1 MYPNY
6 NTLMH
11 DIIFKESFA
20 NEHNRRQLESLL
32 ENLLGYEKGYLKN
45 KLKVSYENQITKA
58 NAFEK
63 ASRTDII
70 IDFDDMVVDLEAY
83 TYLDEESVNKST
95 FYVMKISASRL
106 ILGREY
112 EPLKVVQYNFVD
124 KVRFEVGPKI
134 VNTFHLVHKDYP
146 KIKIAENM
154 FQINYIRV
162 DKVREL
168 GYNENELIKWFRF
181 IAAQSYEE
189 RRQIAEGDELF
200 MDFNKWIDE
209 YVNDDVTKEAMAKW
223 NKEIEDNKNIK
234 IAREL
239 GHEEGREQRNIEIAK
254 SLLNSSL
261 SIQEISEH
269 TGLSIQ
275 EIENL
280 QN

>member
-1 MYPNY
+1 MK
-6 NTLMH
+6 
-11 DIIFKESFA
+11 D
-20 NEHNRRQLESLL
+20 
-32 ENLLGYEKGYLKN
+32 
-45 KLKVSYENQITKA
+45 KLNVSYENQIAKG
-58 NAFEK
+58 NILEK

-70 IDFDDMVVDLEAY
+70 IDFDDMTVDLEAY

-106 ILGREY
+106 MKGMEY

-124 KVRFEVGPKI
+124 TVHFDVGPDI

-146 KIKIAENM
+146 EIRIAENM
-154 FQINYIRV
+154 FQINYVRV

-181 IAAQSYEE
+181 IAANGYEE

-223 NKEIEDNKNIK
+223 NKKIGDNKNVK
-234 IAREL
+234 IAREQ
-239 GHEEGREQRNIEIAK
+239 GREEGRQEEKIAVAKEMIKLNMPIEDISK
-254 SLLNSSL
+254 ITKIDIKTIESLKDKK
-261 SIQEISEH
+261 
-269 TGLSIQ
+269 
-275 EIENL
+275 
-280 QN
+280 